1 MLDFLNISLD
11 NKKIITNL
19 KKKTLKGFLGPG
31 YYTNKCE
38 DQIRKITNSN
48 YCVMTTS
55 GTIALSL
62 AALSLNLKKNDEII
76 VPAYGV
82 ISTSN
87 AFSSIGLK
95 VKFCEIEKKT
105 GSISLKYLKRILTKK
120 TKAVC
125 FVNFSGYLGGELI
138 KIKKFCK
145 KKNVYLIEDAA
156 CALGNYYNNISAG
169 DFGDIG
175 TFSLSSTKTIT
186 TGQGGILIFKSKKH
200 YIKCLEIIDQGGNN
214 WRKSNNHI
222 RIGTN
227 LRFNDILASFLL
239 PQLQNIKKIIKKRNQ
254 IYNIMFK
261 NLDFYSFNIPKSNSP
276 LYNIIFVIN
285 RENFKNFLTKK
296 NIKSIIQYKRIN
308 QNTCYKKISNQN
320 FPNSRFWEKFSLFLP
335 MGSGLSKKHAKKI
348 NNILIDNK
356 DSLIKL

>member
-1 MLDFLNISLD
+1 M
-11 NKKIITNL
+11 
-19 KKKTLKGFLGPG
+19 
-31 YYTNKCE
+31 
-38 DQIRKITNSN
+38 
-48 YCVMTTS
+48 
-55 GTIALSL
+55 
-62 AALSLNLKKNDEII
+62 
-76 VPAYGV
+76 
-82 ISTSN
+82 
-87 AFSSIGLK
+87 
-95 VKFCEIEKKT
+95 
-105 GSISLKYLKRILTKK
+105 
-120 TKAVC
+120 
-125 FVNFSGYLGGELI
+125 
-138 KIKKFCK
+138 
-145 KKNVYLIEDAA
+145 IEDAA

-308 QNTCYKKISNQN
+308 QNTCYKKISHQN

-335 MGSGLSKKHAKKI
+335 MGSGLSKKHAKK
-348 NNILIDNK
+348 
-356 DSLIKL
+356 